1 MKSIWSDS
9 VILPRFPRLTGNL
22 HVEVLIIGGGLTGI
36 LCAYMLEQ
44 AGVPYALVEA
54 ETIGSGITKNTT
66 AKITSQH
73 GLIYDKLMRKFGVEA
88 ASLYLQ
94 ANEEAL
100 ERIAGL
106 CAGIPC
112 DFERKDAFVY
122 TMDAP
127 EKIEKELKA
136 LQKLNYPAEFAKELP
151 LPFCTAGAVKFPNQA
166 QFNPL
171 KFIGGLVKGLHIYEH
186 TKVCEL
192 SEGRAVT
199 TGGTVTAKK
208 MIMAAHFPFVNQHG
222 SYFLKLYQH
231 RSYVIALEK
240 APSVPGMYVDEAQK
254 GMSFRSYDDMLL
266 IGGGAHRTGKKGG
279 NWRELEDFAKRYY
292 PPAQERYRWAA
303 QDCMSL
309 DGVPYIGRYSKN
321 TPDLFV
327 ATGYNKWGMTTAMAA
342 AGILTDSITGKENPY
357 AAVFS
362 PSRSILTPQLAV
374 NSFEAAINLLSFSK
388 HRCPHMGCALKWNA
402 AEHTWDC
409 PCHGSRF
416 DEKGG
421 LIDNPSTDGIQM
433 KD

>member
-9 VILPRFPRLTGNL
+9 VILPRFPRLTGDL

-44 AGVPYALVEA
+44 AAVPYALVEA

-88 ASLYLQ
+88 ASLYLR

-199 TGGTVTAKK
+199 TGGTVTATK